1 MNTKIIT
8 KIQNLLQLA
17 KSSNENEAK
26 SAMLLAQKLLMK
38 HKLSMK
44 EVEEADVE
52 EVVVIEEHGTGCTY
66 TRATWKGALAN
77 IIADNFGCYTFVRK
91 YYSKE
96 VYFLGKDDDIQVCN
110 IVFKYALEVIKIEAN
125 KFKNKYKKEGK
136 STTGVENTYAVAF
149 IKGLMDAFEEQ
160 KSQHKEWGLVLVKDI
175 RVTEAYENMNL
186 KEGKRPKALSTLSD
200 AEIYKKAYEEGKSF
214 SISDRI
220 ANEAEEAETRLLEQK
235 EMEL

>member
-1 MNTKIIT
+1 MNTKIIIT

-26 SAMLLAQKLLMK
+26 NAMLLAQKLLMR

-52 EVVVIEEHGTGCTY
+52 EVVIEQHGTGCTY
-66 TRATWKGALAN
+66 TKATWKGTLAN

-96 VYFLGKDDDIQVCN
+96 VCFLGKDDDIQVCN
-110 IVFKYALEVIKIEAN
+110 IVFKYALEVIKIESN

-136 STTGVENTYAVAF
+136 STVGVENTYAVAF

-160 KSQHKEWGLVLVKDI
+160 KSQHQEWGLVLIKDI

-186 KEGKRPKALSTLSD
+186 KEGKRPKNLTTLSD

-214 SISDRI
+214 SVSDKI
-220 ANEAEEAETRLLEQK
+220 ANEAEETETKLLCNI
-235 EMEL
+235 